1 MKRLNIKYFY
11 LSLTVILSFIFF
23 ALFKYFLK
31 FKILSFFAKRDSLDR
46 NYYNGIFNNFELA
59 IIIVCFIALL
69 IQLFWDRF
77 VIFFSNFVFTEK
89 KLIQILV
96 LFFLIQLVF
105 ILIINTQ
112 PISDSVYYVKLAKS
126 LINTGEY
133 KNEHGNFTAF
143 WPIGLPFLMF
153 LIGKVFINFI
163 LFTKIFI
170 AFFNSLSL
178 YFIAKLF
185 SPYLNTKQLAFFLF
199 SFMLFPN
206 NLLSS
211 NAILTDHLFM
221 GLFWII
227 IYLVFFKSKHFIL
240 IGFLVGIL
248 IYLRSTGY
256 LILPIILIILLR
268 FKQYKPIMLK
278 FLAILFISALVL
290 APWAFR
296 NYSTFRTII
305 LTSTNSGYNF
315 LLGNHRYSSGGVNF
329 NFEYDATNPDEPKES
344 QLAFNKAIKVI
355 KEGPIEFF
363 LRLPKKLFFT
373 YWRAD
378 SSLTWT
384 FKKTNT
390 KFSFIFISFLFIVN
404 FILFIFIILHF
415 IKVLYRTAIYHT
427 FIKFDLLLFSI
438 LLLFHLTILIFMGNE
453 RFLIPVYPILF
464 YYFSI
469 SFFNENFLFNKQ

>member
-1 MKRLNIKYFY
+1 M
-11 LSLTVILSFIFF
+11 
-23 ALFKYFLK
+23 
-31 FKILSFFAKRDSLDR
+31 
-46 NYYNGIFNNFELA
+46 
-59 IIIVCFIALL
+59 
-69 IQLFWDRF
+69 
-77 VIFFSNFVFTEK
+77 
-89 KLIQILV
+89 
-96 LFFLIQLVF
+96 
-105 ILIINTQ
+105 
-112 PISDSVYYVKLAKS
+112 
-126 LINTGEY
+126 TGVQ
-133 KNEHGNFTAF
+133 TCA
-143 WPIGLPFLMF
+143 
-153 LIGKVFINFI
+153 
-163 LFTKIFI
+163 
-170 AFFNSLSL
+170 
-178 YFIAKLF
+178 
-185 SPYLNTKQLAFFLF
+185 
-199 SFMLFPN
+199 
-206 NLLSS
+206 
-211 NAILTDHLFM
+211 
-221 GLFWII
+221 
-227 IYLVFFKSKHFIL
+227 
-240 IGFLVGIL
+240 
-248 IYLRSTGY
+248 
-256 LILPIILIILLR
+256 LPI
-268 FKQYKPIMLK
+268 Y
-278 FLAILFISALVL
+278 
-290 APWAFR
+290 
-296 NYSTFRTII
+296 
-305 LTSTNSGYNF
+305 
-315 LLGNHRYSSGGVNF
+315 HRYSSGGVNF